1 MASAA
6 AAPATDAAPKKGGK
20 KKLLLIVGIV
30 LVLLLAGGGG
40 ALFMM
45 KKAADKAAAE
55 AAAADED
62 GEERPAGKAAAKVDP
77 AKPPAFV
84 PLEPFVVNLADRDSD
99 RFAQIGI
106 TLEVDDPGFAEKM
119 KPFMPAIRNNIL
131 MILAHKSSTDLVG
144 REGKEKL
151 AEEIAREA
159 VRPMGIEIDPP
170 EAETEEEP
178 PKKKR
183 KKSAPPH
190 NPVRAVLFSSFIV
203 Q

>member
-6 AAPATDAAPKKGGK
+6 APASDAAPAKGGGK
-20 KKLLLIVGIV
+20 KKLLVIVGIV
-30 LVLLLAGGGG
+30 VVLLLAGGGG

-45 KKAADKAAAE
+45 KKASDKAAAE
-55 AAAADED
+55 AAAAEEED
-62 GEERPAGKAAAKVDP
+62 AGSSAKATVKIDP

-84 PLEPFVVNLADRDSD
+84 PLDPFVVNLADRDSD

-106 TLEVDDPGFAEKM
+106 TLEVDDPAFAEKM

-131 MILAHKSSTDLVG
+131 MILAHKTSSELLG

-159 VRPMGIEIDPP
+159 VRPMGIDIDPP
-170 EAETEEEP
+170 EPEEAEDA

-183 KKSAPPH
+183 KKKAGPK

>member
-6 AAPATDAAPKKGGK
+6 APAANATDAAPKKGGK

-45 KKAADKAAAE
+45 KKASDKAAAE
-55 AAAADED
+55 AAAEEEG
-62 GEERPAGKAAAKVDP
+62 GEPATGKAHAKVDP

-84 PLEPFVVNLADRDSD
+84 PLDPFVVNLADRDSD

-106 TLEVDDPGFAEKM
+106 TLEVDDPAFAEKM

-131 MILAHKSSTDLVG
+131 MILAHKTSSQLLD
-144 REGKEKL
+144 RQGKEKL

-159 VRPMGIEIDPP
+159 VRPMGIHIEPP
-170 EAETEEEP
+170 EEDVEDAP
-178 PKKKR
+178 KKKKR
-183 KKSAPPH
+183 KAAGPK
-190 NPVRAVLFSSFIV
+190 NPVQAVLFSSFIV